1 MFTSKLPLSA
11 LMLASLLASGV
22 ASAVPHPQP
31 GRAEALDL
39 RSVMRSLDAG
49 IDTGLAG
56 HSANAKAAEPWS
68 FQPMN
73 TQSAE

>member
-11 LMLASLLASGV
+11 LMLASLLISGV
-22 ASAVPHPQP
+22 ASAVPHPQA
-31 GRAEALDL
+31 GRAEAIDF
-39 RSVMRSLDAG
+39 RSVMQSLDACV
-49 IDTGLAG
+49 DTGLAG
-56 HSANAKAAEPWS
+56 QSATAKAAEPWS